1 MSEKKV
7 YFLLSGIALLGY
19 IYIVVALNGVVNDQV
34 SLCMFHN
41 VTGIPCPSCGTTRGM
56 MQLVQGHFSEAFRMN
71 ALCYVQAFFLLI
83 LPVLLIIDLI
93 ANKRTLLFAYNRAI
107 QIINRPW
114 IAFILGLLLL
124 INWIYLINAG
134 R

>member
-19 IYIVVALNGVVNDQV
+19 IYIVVALSGVVNDQV

-56 MQLVQGHFSEAFRMN
+56 MQLIHGQFTEALRMN

-83 LPVLLIIDLI
+83 LPVLLVIDLI
-93 ANKRTLLFAYNRAI
+93 GNKRTLLYAYNRAI

-114 IAFILGLLLL
+114 IAFILGVLLLV
-124 INWIYLINAG
+124 NWIYLIYAG

>member
-19 IYIVVALNGVVNDQV
+19 IYIVVALSGAVNDQV

-41 VTGIPCPSCGTTRGM
+41 LTGIPCPSCGTTRGM
-56 MQLVQGHFSEAFRMN
+56 MQLVHGQFTEALRMN

-83 LPVLLIIDLI
+83 LPVLLVIDLI
-93 ANKRTLLFAYNRAI
+93 GNKRTLLYAYNRAI

-114 IAFILGLLLL
+114 IAFILGVLLLV
-124 INWIYLINAG
+124 NWIYLIYAG